1 MSSHILRLDVLEMRQ
16 RLFHLYHE
24 MFTEVAEKYHLT
36 QMEIDI
42 LLFLANNPEYDTA
55 SEIVS
60 VRQLTKSHVS
70 GAVEQLV
77 KKGFLA
83 RFYEPGNRKKNHL
96 KLLLKAYPAVEDGR
110 SCQREFVRIL
120 SAGIDEKELEITAKA
135 VGQMLDNIKRYK
147 GEI

>member
-1 MSSHILRLDVLEMRQ
+1 MNSPILRFDILAMRQ

-24 MFTEVAEKYHLT
+24 MFTGVAEKYHLS

-83 RFYEPGNRKKNHL
+83 RFYEPDNRKKIHL
-96 KLLLKAYPAVEDGR
+96 KLLQDAYPVIEDGR
-110 SCQREFVRIL
+110 ACQREFVHIL
-120 SAGIDEKELEITAKA
+120 SDGIDERELETTAK
-135 VGQMLDNIKRYK
+135 VVRQMLDNIKKYK
-147 GEI
+147 GEN